1 MTQIFIV
8 LTSDVTSFV
17 IYHLYIDSLIC
28 SMTITRLQWQMTDNE
43 PSTMQ
48 IRMYVH
54 VHVYNHLNFNAIQH
68 SVIWHTLSRMQF
80 WFTCTCIQTART
92 RKSTT
97 YPMRQ
102 SRT

>member
-1 MTQIFIV
+1 
-8 LTSDVTSFV
+8 
-17 IYHLYIDSLIC
+17 
-28 SMTITRLQWQMTDNE
+28 MTDNE

-80 WFTCTCIQTART
+80 LIHVYLHSDSKNT
-92 RKSTT
+92 
-97 YPMRQ
+97 
-102 SRT
+102 